1 MREALVKA
9 SLREKPFREARNEV
23 SLKEKKETS
32 EAGGGVGTRARAE
45 GIAAIGL
52 RREGSTNKG
61 AGMRD
66 AWDT

>member
-1 MREALVKA
+1 MV
-9 SLREKPFREARNEV
+9 RN
-23 SLKEKKETS
+23 KETS